1 MEDNSLKELE
11 ALIRYLVD
19 HNVHHTEELEELA
32 ESLKKNNKDEA
43 YAEVLSAIESY
54 REGNK
59 KLSSALDK
67 FLEK

>member
-32 ESLKKNNKDEA
+32 LSLKQNHKDEA
-43 YAEVLSAIESY
+43 YADVLSAIESY
-54 REGNK
+54 KEGNN
-59 KLSSALDK
+59 KLSSALSK
-67 FLEK
+67 FLED